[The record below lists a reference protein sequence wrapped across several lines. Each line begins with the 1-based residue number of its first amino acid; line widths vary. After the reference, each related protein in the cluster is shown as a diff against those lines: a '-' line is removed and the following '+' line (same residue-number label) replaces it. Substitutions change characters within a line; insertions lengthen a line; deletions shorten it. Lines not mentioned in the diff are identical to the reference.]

1 MTNNRKLIDYCRP
14 FISRRSLGD
23 SDLCARGVWVTVRVV
38 LTVMLM
44 VSCSKDPSGE
54 PGLRE
59 QIVLKAA
66 LPSLTTAP
74 AASQGA
80 AGATKA
86 VADATAPMTF
96 YFARADE
103 TASGIWGAYA
113 SGALSAVRTAG
124 SGAQALTFSATQYY
138 LNSGLK
144 TRLMGWY
151 PGGAT
156 SAGDPAGN
164 GYWDASAG
172 TVSWTIDGSQDIL
185 TAPACSGS
193 MTSAMPAFVFKH
205 RLAQLQFYLYAE
217 DEKAAVRWGKLLSA
231 VVTAQ
236 RNRASFTLA
245 DATDTDAPVV
255 FSGEPSASFEVQQIN
270 ELDAPIAKENA
281 VRAGLPVMIE
291 PQAAPVGLALWV
303 TAQNRGSLMLELPA
317 RTYPAGTVVKVYLKL
332 TSREIL
338 LEPELSIESWG
349 SGNTHQVSTGPVAD
363 PTLSVEEWNSGTSND
378 VVY

>member
-1 MTNNRKLIDYCRP
+1 MNVKHMKHLKNNSLTGA
-14 FISRRSLGD
+14 ISRRALLLLGG
-23 SDLCARGVWVTVRVV
+23 AV
-38 LTVMLM
+38 LSVA
-44 VSCSKDPSGE
+44 CSKDPAGE
-54 PGLRE
+54 PSLRE

-103 TASGIWGAYA
+103 TASGTWGAYA

-156 SAGDPAGN
+156 SAGDPAGA

-255 FSGEPSASFEVQQIN
+255 FSGE
-270 ELDAPIAKENA
+270 
-281 VRAGLPVMIE
+281 LPVLG
-291 PQAAPVGLALWV
+291 QVVAVDHGLGVVSYYGCLASGAKRVGDV
-303 TAQNRGSLMLELPA
+303 VS
-317 RTYPAGTVVKVYLKL
+317 AG
-332 TSREIL
+332 EIVAKAGETLYFAVSVGGVFVSPDFL
-338 LEPELSIESWG
+338 LEHGIG
-349 SGNTHQVSTGPVAD
+349 
-363 PTLSVEEWNSGTSND
+363 
-378 VVY
+378 

>member
-1 MTNNRKLIDYCRP
+1 MNVKHMKHLKNNSLTGA
-14 FISRRSLGD
+14 ISRRALLLLGG
-23 SDLCARGVWVTVRVV
+23 AV
-38 LTVMLM
+38 LSVA
-44 VSCSKDPSGE
+44 CSKDPAGE
-54 PGLRE
+54 PSLRE

-124 SGAQALTFSATQYY
+124 RGAQALTFSATQYY
-138 LNSGLK
+138 LKNGLK

-193 MTSAMPAFVFKH
+193 KTSAMPAFVFKH
-205 RLAQLQFYLYAE
+205 RLAQLQFYFYAE
-217 DEKAAVRWGKLLSA
+217 DAKAASHWGTFTSVA
-231 VVTAQ
+231 VKGQ

-255 FSGEPSASFEVQQIN
+255 FSGEPSASFSVQ
-270 ELDAPIAKENA
+270 ELSQRVAPIFRENA
-281 VRAGLPVMIE
+281 LLLGHPVMIE
-291 PQAAPVGLALWV
+291 PQTDAVKLSLSV
-303 TAQNRGSLMLELPA
+303 TSQKQENQTAVFPA
-317 RTYPAGTVVKVYLKL
+317 RTYPAGTVVKVYLRL
-332 TSREIL
+332 TLREIL
-338 LEPELSIESWG
+338 VEPELSIDSWG
-349 SGNTHQVSTGPVAD
+349 SGSLHEVSSRPVAD
-363 PTLSVEEWNSGTSND
+363 PTLSVEEWNSGTLND
-378 VVY
+378 VFY